1 MTLKQKLYR
10 DLERLSEAELRRV
23 ERFIADLTLP
33 EDDPAPDE
41 VEALSGPFGEDDYVP
56 WQPTTSS

>member
-41 VEALSGPFGEDDYVP
+41 VEALSGPFDEDDYVP
-56 WQPTTSS
+56 WRPTTSS